1 MNSQILENSFNDKI
15 SDVLTCGMDNLN
27 AYVLICNSHYNVVY
41 ENQLWQGFNN
51 GNDSTGK
58 KCFTALHNR
67 STPCDKCP
75 IKKFEANPDLDSFLF
90 DIEYNKKKIESRVS
104 RFKVN
109 NNAYIMQVMYEVT
122 GIKKRLKE
130 SKINENNFHESEKKL
145 RQSLNFSR
153 QIIDA
158 SPIGITVYDDKG
170 QCIVANT
177 SMAKIVGATIDQVTK
192 QNFHKISSWR
202 ASGLYDKAILA
213 KREKVV
219 QHHDVTLTSTFGKKL
234 FIQAIFV
241 PFDDDQLL
249 FMLNDLTDFFSTKKK
264 LEEQMEQF
272 QVIFENASDA
282 IFWADS
288 LSGKIVNCNKMAEVL
303 LEREKQEIIG
313 LSQAQLHPPDKAAF
327 YARKFK
333 EHLEKKTV
341 MDDYVEIVTKSGAIK
356 HAEITAAVV
365 QIGEQPIIQGIFR
378 DVSAKYA
385 AEKKLEETTAQL
397 IQAEKLTALGE
408 MTASINHEIQQPLN
422 VIELISQK
430 MLRKLKKNILDQE
443 ILQKNFSDISSQI
456 KKMTQIIDHMRSY
469 SRKTDF
475 HEYEA
480 VSVSDLI
487 QKSLIFFQQEFKNCD
502 INIILRIDND
512 LPVIKCNQIQLEQV
526 ITNLVNNA
534 RHALESSDKP
544 EKVIEIGAFVE
555 NNQNVSQVVI
565 FVKDNGVGIPDSI
578 VPIIYEPFFTT
589 KSKNKG
595 TGLGLHVVKK
605 IITEHNGRIAFETC
619 ENKGT
624 KFIIYMPVYK
634 D

>member
-1 MNSQILENSFNDKI
+1 VNSQILENSFNDKI
-15 SDVLTCGMDNLN
+15 SDVLACGMDHLN

-41 ENQLWQGFNN
+41 ENKLWQGFNN
-51 GNDSTGK
+51 GKDSTGK
-58 KCFTALHNR
+58 KCFTALHSR

-75 IKKFEANPDLDSFLF
+75 IKNFEANPDLDSFLF
-90 DIEYNKKKIESRVS
+90 DIEYNEKIFGSRVS
-104 RFKVN
+104 RFRVN
-109 NNAYIMQVMYEVT
+109 NNTYVMHVMYDVAGT
-122 GIKKRLKE
+122 KKRLKE
-130 SKINENNFHESEKKL
+130 SKINENLFHVSEKKL

-158 SPIGITVYDDKG
+158 SPVGITVYDDKG
-170 QCIVANT
+170 QCIVANA
-177 SMAKIVGATIDQVTK
+177 SMAKIIGVPIDQVMK
-192 QNFHKISSWR
+192 QNYHKISSWKV
-202 ASGLYDKAILA
+202 SGLYDKAILA
-213 KREKVV
+213 KRDKLV
-219 QHHDVTLTSTFGKKL
+219 QQHDVTLISTFGKKI

-241 PFDDDQLL
+241 PFPDDQLL
-249 FMLNDLTDFFSTKKK
+249 LMLNDFTDYFETKKK
-264 LEEQMEQF
+264 LEEQIEKF

-282 IFWADS
+282 IFWSDPM
-288 LSGKIVNCNKMAEVL
+288 SGKIVNCNKMAEVL

-313 LSQAQLHPPDKAAF
+313 LSQAQLHPQDNTELYSSK
-327 YARKFK
+327 Y
-333 EHLEKKTV
+333 
-341 MDDYVEIVTKSGAIK
+341 DYVEIVTKSGAIK
-356 HAEITAAVV
+356 YAEITAAIV
-365 QIGEQPIIQGIFR
+365 QLGKQPIIQAIFR

-408 MTASINHEIQQPLN
+408 MTASINHEIKQPLN

-430 MLRKLKKNILDQE
+430 MLRKLKKNVLDQE

-456 KKMTQIIDHMRSY
+456 KKITIIINHMRSY

-475 HEYEA
+475 HEHEA

-487 QKSLIFFQQEFKNCD
+487 QKSLIFCKQEFKNHG
-502 INIILRIDND
+502 INIILRIDKD
-512 LPVIKCNQIQLEQV
+512 LPAIKGNQTQLEQV

-544 EKVIEIGAFVE
+544 EKIIEIGAFVE

-565 FVKDNGVGIPDSI
+565 FVKDNGTGIPDSI
-578 VPIIYEPFFTT
+578 VPIIYKPFFTT
-589 KSKNKG
+589 KVKNKG

-605 IITEHNGRIAFETC
+605 IISEHNGRIAFETC

-624 KFIIYMPVYK
+624 KFKIYMPVFK